1 LDEHERGPDSKIR
14 SVVAAAW
21 QERKVDTKKLDALP
35 NGFVDA
41 CPLDEIPEKCVTSTD
56 VF

>member
-41 CPLDEIPEKCVTSTD
+41 CPLDEIPENCVTSTD